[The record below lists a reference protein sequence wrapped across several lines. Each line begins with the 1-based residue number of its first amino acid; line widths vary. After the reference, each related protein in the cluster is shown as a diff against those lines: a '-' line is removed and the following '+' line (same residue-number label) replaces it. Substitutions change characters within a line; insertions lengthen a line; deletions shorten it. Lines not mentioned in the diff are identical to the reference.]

1 MPKDIESYNRNIGIG
16 SRIPSIGLGAG
27 TSGFAPATFQ
37 AGVFTP
43 QKEDM
48 SLLQRSLQTLDE
60 RKERTD
66 QQRSAIMSAI
76 GKLKLNAA
84 EDEWKYNYANRI
96 GSQIY
101 SAAQFGD
108 YSTALE
114 TATRL
119 AGEAITSPE
128 VIGRVRANEQ
138 YEKEVQTQQAR
149 RDRGD
154 ISQATYK
161 WWMKNNPYKYQDNYD
176 DNGNIVGGSIYEPS
190 FRPVNDINWASTA
203 MAAFKLVTPYKS
215 SVSRDGGSN
224 VTNNTSAPITR
235 GKTTYK
241 PGEAIGSTSHSS
253 DSQEKVTK
261 EQITA
266 RMEELLSSTSDGY
279 KQAEQAYDVAVDEFK
294 DLVEKYNTAI
304 AENPD
309 SEETKI
315 LGQKIDARKQLM
327 YRNGSKI
334 DYKEYYA
341 RMITDSLF
349 ADGLAYD
356 WRTSS
361 SGGTS
366 SYSISEPS
374 TGGSHAGRVISDSYF
389 PGAKY
394 NYEGG
399 YWEGANVRQQVDT
412 ETAQNEVSTSSSN
425 ISNRFKKR

>member
-1 MPKDIESYNRNIGIG
+1 MPRDIESYNRNVGIG

-235 GKTTYK
+235 GKNTYK
-241 PGEAIGSTSHSS
+241 PGEAIESTSHSS

-356 WRTSS
+356 WRTHS

-366 SYSISEPS
+366 SYSISEHS
-374 TGGSHAGRVISDSYF
+374 SGGSHAGRVISDSYF

-399 YWEGANVRQQVDT
+399 YWEGSNVRQKVDT

>member
-1 MPKDIESYNRNIGIG
+1 MPNYSDRYYKSLNRQNA
-16 SRIPSIGLGAG
+16 IPNVSLAAG
-27 TSGFAPATFQ
+27 G
-37 AGVFTP
+37 FTP
-43 QKEDM
+43 AAFNPFVYTPKEFDVSPLQK
-48 SLLQRSLQTLDE
+48 SLATLDE

-66 QQRSAIMSAI
+66 QQRAAIRTAL
-76 GKLKLNAA
+76 GKVKLNAA
-84 EDEWKYNYANRI
+84 EDKWKNDYVNDIMSKIDN
-96 GSQIY
+96 
-101 SAAQFGD
+101 AAQFGD
-108 YSTALE
+108 YSAALE
-114 TATRL
+114 TATDL
-119 AGEAITSPE
+119 AGSALSDPALM
-128 VIGRVRANEQ
+128 GRVRANEQ

-161 WWMKNNPYKYQDNYD
+161 WWMKNNPYKYQDTYD

-203 MAAFKLVTPYKS
+203 MAAFKLVTPYKN

-241 PGEAIGSTSHSS
+241 PGESIGSTSHSS
-253 DSQEKVTK
+253 SSQEKVTK

-294 DLVEKYNTAI
+294 DLVEQYNTAI

-309 SEETKI
+309 SEEARI
-315 LGQKIDARKQLM
+315 LGQKIDARKKLM

-366 SYSISEPS
+366 SYSISETS
-374 TGGSHAGRVISDSYF
+374 AGGGHGGRVISDSYF
-389 PGAKY
+389 PGARY
-394 NYEGG
+394 NYESG
-399 YWEGANVRQQVDT
+399 YWEGDNVRQKVDT

>member
-1 MPKDIESYNRNIGIG
+1 MARDIDLYNRNVGRGSRIPNIGIG
-16 SRIPSIGLGAG
+16 AG
-27 TSGFAPATFQ
+27 SSGFAPATFQ
-37 AGVFTP
+37 ATIFTP
-43 QKEDM
+43 EKEDM

-84 EDEWKYNYANRI
+84 EDKWKYDYANRI
-96 GSQIY
+96 GAQID

-108 YSTALE
+108 YSAALE

-128 VIGRVRANEQ
+128 VTGRVRANEQ

-161 WWMKNNPYKYQDNYD
+161 WWLKNNPYKYQDNYD
-176 DNGNIVGGSIYEPS
+176 DNGNIIGGSIYEPS

-203 MAAFKLVTPYKS
+203 MAAFKLVTPFKS

-235 GKTTYK
+235 GNTTYK
-241 PGEAIGSTSHSS
+241 PGESVGSTGHSS
-253 DSQEKVTK
+253 SSQEKVTK

-266 RMEELLSSTSDGY
+266 RMEELLSSTADGY
-279 KQAEQAYDVAVDEFK
+279 KQAEQAYDVATDEFN
-294 DLVEKYNTAI
+294 DLVEQYNTAVT
-304 AENPD
+304 ENPN
-309 SEETKI
+309 SEEARI
-315 LGQKIDARKQLM
+315 LGQKIDARKKLM

-341 RMITDSLF
+341 RMITDSLY

-374 TGGSHAGRVISDSYF
+374 TGGGRGGRAISDTYF
-389 PGAKY
+389 PGATY
-394 NYEGG
+394 NYETG

-412 ETAQNEVSTSSSN
+412 ETAQNEVTTSSSN
-425 ISNRFKKR
+425 ISNRFKTR

>member
-1 MPKDIESYNRNIGIG
+1 MPKDIESYNRNASIG

-60 RKERTD
+60 RKEKTD

-84 EDEWKYNYANRI
+84 EDKWKYDYANRI
-96 GSQIY
+96 GAQID

-128 VIGRVRANEQ
+128 VMGRVRANEQ

-149 RDRGD
+149 RDSGD

-203 MAAFKLVTPYKS
+203 MAAFKLVTPYKKS
-215 SVSRDGGSN
+215 SSKDGGSN

-241 PGEAIGSTSHSS
+241 PGESIGSTSHSS
-253 DSQEKVTK
+253 SSIEKVTK

-304 AENPD
+304 VENPD
-309 SEETKI
+309 SEEAKI
-315 LGQKIDARKQLM
+315 LGQKIDARKHLM

-341 RMITDSLF
+341 RMITDNLF

-366 SYSISEPS
+366 SYSINEHS
-374 TGGSHAGRVISDSYF
+374 TGGSPGGRLISDSYF
-389 PGAKY
+389 PGARY
-394 NYEGG
+394 NYETG
-399 YWEGANVRQQVDT
+399 YWEGANVKQKVDT
-412 ETAQNEVSTSSSN
+412 ETAQNGVSTSSSN
-425 ISNRFKKR
+425 ISHRFKTR

>member
-1 MPKDIESYNRNIGIG
+1 MPRNTNPLLQNIDRGASY
-16 SRIPSIGLGAG
+16 
-27 TSGFAPATFQ
+27 SGFAPATFQ
-37 AGVFTP
+37 AAVFTP
-43 QKEDM
+43 EKEDM
-48 SLLQRSLQTLDE
+48 SLLQRSLALMDE
-60 RKERTD
+60 RKEKTD
-66 QQRSAIMSAI
+66 QQRAAIREAL
-76 GKLKLNAA
+76 GKVKLNAA
-84 EDEWKYNYANRI
+84 EDKWKFNYTNDI
-96 GSQIY
+96 INQINA
-101 SAAQFGD
+101 AAQYGD
-108 YSTALE
+108 YSAALE

-119 AGEAITSPE
+119 AGEVSSSPE
-128 VIGRVRANEQ
+128 LLGRIRANEQ

-161 WWMKNNPYKYQDNYD
+161 WWMKNNPYNYQDNYD
-176 DNGNIVGGSIYEPS
+176 NNGNIIGGSIYEPT

-203 MAAFKLVTPYKS
+203 MAAFKMITPFKKT
-215 SVSRDGGSN
+215 VSRDGGTN

-235 GKTTYK
+235 GNTTYK
-241 PGEAIGSTSHSS
+241 PGEAIGSTGHSS
-253 DSQEKVTK
+253 SSQEKVTK

-266 RMEELLSSTSDGY
+266 RMEELLSSTADGY
-279 KQAEQAYDVAVDEFK
+279 KQAEQAYDVAADEFK
-294 DLVEKYNTAI
+294 DLVEQYNTVV

-309 SEETKI
+309 SEEAKI
-315 LGQKIDARKQLM
+315 LGQKIDARKKLM

-374 TGGSHAGRVISDSYF
+374 RGSHGGRVVSDSYF
-389 PGAKY
+389 PGATY

-399 YWEGANVRQQVDT
+399 YWEGANVRQKVDT
-412 ETAQNEVSTSSSN
+412 ETANNEVTASSSN
-425 ISNRFKKR
+425 ISNRFKK

>member
-1 MPKDIESYNRNIGIG
+1 MPRDIESYNRNVGIG

-84 EDEWKYNYANRI
+84 EDKWKYNYANRI
-96 GSQIY
+96 GSQID

-149 RDRGD
+149 RDRDD

-224 VTNNTSAPITR
+224 VTNNTSSSITR
-235 GKTTYK
+235 GKTIYK

-253 DSQEKVTK
+253 SSQEKVTK

-309 SEETKI
+309 SEEAKI

-366 SYSISEPS
+366 SYSISETS
-374 TGGSHAGRVISDSYF
+374 TGGNHGGRPISDSYF
-389 PGAKY
+389 PGARY
-394 NYEGG
+394 NYETG

>member
-1 MPKDIESYNRNIGIG
+1 MATQDRKISLGNI
-16 SRIPSIGLGAG
+16 A
-27 TSGFAPATFQ
+27 FNPATFQ
-37 AGVFTP
+37 GAVFTP
-43 QKEDM
+43 QQENM
-48 SLLQRSLQTLDE
+48 SLLQRSIETLDA
-60 RKERTD
+60 RKEKTD
-66 QQRSAIMSAI
+66 QQRSAIVSAI
-76 GKLKLNAA
+76 NNLKLNQA
-84 EDEWKYNYANRI
+84 EDKWKYDYADRI
-96 GSQIY
+96 KSKID
-101 SAAQFGD
+101 SAIQFGD
-108 YSTALE
+108 YSNALE
-114 TATRL
+114 VATKL
-119 AGEAITSPE
+119 AGDAVSSPE
-128 VIGRVRANEQ
+128 VLGRLRANEQ

-203 MAAFKLVTPYKS
+203 MAAFKLITPYKS

-224 VTNNTSAPITR
+224 IINNTSAPITR

-241 PGEAIGSTSHSS
+241 PGEVIGSTSHSS
-253 DSQEKVTK
+253 SNQEKVTK

-309 SEETKI
+309 SEEAKI

-366 SYSISEPS
+366 SYSISESS
-374 TGGSHAGRVISDSYF
+374 TGGSHSRRPISDSYF
-389 PGAKY
+389 QGSRY
-394 NYEGG
+394 NYETG
-399 YWEGANVRQQVDT
+399 YWEGANVKQKVDT
-412 ETAQNEVSTSSSN
+412 ETAQNGVSTSSSN
-425 ISNRFKKR
+425 ISNRFKTR

>member
-1 MPKDIESYNRNIGIG
+1 MATQDRKISLGNI
-16 SRIPSIGLGAG
+16 A
-27 TSGFAPATFQ
+27 FNPATFQ
-37 AGVFTP
+37 GAVFTP
-43 QKEDM
+43 QQENM
-48 SLLQRSLQTLDE
+48 SLLQRSIETLDA
-60 RKERTD
+60 RKEKTD
-66 QQRSAIMSAI
+66 QQRSAIVSAI
-76 GKLKLNAA
+76 NNLKLNKA
-84 EDEWKYNYANRI
+84 EDKWKYDYANRI
-96 GSQIY
+96 KSKID
-101 SAAQFGD
+101 SAIQFGD
-108 YSTALE
+108 YSNALE
-114 TATRL
+114 VATKL
-119 AGEAITSPE
+119 AGDAVSSPE
-128 VIGRVRANEQ
+128 VLGRLRANEQ

-203 MAAFKLVTPYKS
+203 MAAFKLVTPDKS

-224 VTNNTSAPITR
+224 ITNNTSAPITH

-253 DSQEKVTK
+253 NSREKVTK

-294 DLVEKYNTAI
+294 DLVEKYNTTI
-304 AENPD
+304 AENPN
-309 SEETKI
+309 SEEAKI

-374 TGGSHAGRVISDSYF
+374 TGGSRGGRLISDSHF
-389 PGAKY
+389 PGARY
-394 NYEGG
+394 NYETG
-399 YWEGANVRQQVDT
+399 YWEGSNVRQKVDT
-412 ETAQNEVSTSSSN
+412 ETAQNGVSTSSSN
-425 ISNRFKKR
+425 ISKRFKTR

>member
-1 MPKDIESYNRNIGIG
+1 MATQDRKISLGNI
-16 SRIPSIGLGAG
+16 A
-27 TSGFAPATFQ
+27 FNPATFQ
-37 AGVFTP
+37 GAVFTP
-43 QKEDM
+43 QQENM
-48 SLLQRSLQTLDE
+48 SLLQRSIETLDA
-60 RKERTD
+60 RKEKTD
-66 QQRSAIMSAI
+66 QQRSAIVSAI
-76 GKLKLNAA
+76 NNLKLNQA
-84 EDEWKYNYANRI
+84 EDKWKYDYANRI
-96 GSQIY
+96 KSKID
-101 SAAQFGD
+101 SAIQFGD
-108 YSTALE
+108 YSNALE
-114 TATRL
+114 VATKL
-119 AGEAITSPE
+119 AGDAVSSPE
-128 VIGRVRANEQ
+128 VLGRLRANEQ

-224 VTNNTSAPITR
+224 VTNNTNAPITR
-235 GKTTYK
+235 GKTIYK
-241 PGEAIGSTSHSS
+241 SGEAIGSTSHSS
-253 DSQEKVTK
+253 SSQEKVTK

-294 DLVEKYNTAI
+294 DLIEKYNTAI
-304 AENPD
+304 AKNPN
-309 SEETKI
+309 SEEAKI

-374 TGGSHAGRVISDSYF
+374 TGGSRGGRLISDSHF
-389 PGAKY
+389 PGARY
-394 NYEGG
+394 NYETG
-399 YWEGANVRQQVDT
+399 YWEGANVRQKVNT

>member
-1 MPKDIESYNRNIGIG
+1 MAGYSDRYYKNLYRQQNMPSMSLG
-16 SRIPSIGLGAG
+16 SAGLTA
-27 TSGFAPATFQ
+27 ATFNPIVYTSEKQ
-37 AGVFTP
+37 DISV
-43 QKEDM
+43 
-48 SLLQRSLQTLDE
+48 LQRSLATLDE
-60 RKERTD
+60 RKEKTD

-84 EDEWKYNYANRI
+84 EDKWKYDYANRI
-96 GSQIY
+96 GAQIDN
-101 SAAQFGD
+101 AAQFGD
-108 YSTALE
+108 YSAALE
-114 TATRL
+114 TATKL
-119 AGEAITSPE
+119 AEEDVTSPE
-128 VIGRVRANEQ
+128 VMGRVRANEQ

-161 WWMKNNPYKYQDNYD
+161 WWMKNNPYKYQDQYD

-203 MAAFKLVTPYKS
+203 MAAFKLITPFKS

-235 GKTTYK
+235 GNTTYK
-241 PGEAIGSTSHSS
+241 PGESIGSTGHSS
-253 DSQEKVTK
+253 SSQEKVTK

-266 RMEELLSSTSDGY
+266 RMEELLSSTADGY
-279 KQAEQAYDVAVDEFK
+279 KQAEQAYDVAADEFK
-294 DLVEKYNTAI
+294 DLVEQYNTAI

-309 SEETKI
+309 SEEAKI
-315 LGQKIDARKQLM
+315 LGQKIDARKKLM

-341 RMITDSLF
+341 RMITDSLY

-374 TGGSHAGRVISDSYF
+374 AGGGRGGRVVSDTYF

-399 YWEGANVRQQVDT
+399 YWEGANVRQKVDT
-412 ETAQNEVSTSSSN
+412 ETANNEVTASSSN
-425 ISNRFKKR
+425 ISNRFKTN

>member
-1 MPKDIESYNRNIGIG
+1 MARDIDLYNMSVGRGNRIPNIGIG
-16 SRIPSIGLGAG
+16 AG
-27 TSGFAPATFQ
+27 SSGFAPATFE
-37 AGVFTP
+37 AGVFVP

-66 QQRSAIMSAI
+66 QQRSAIAAAI
-76 GKLKLNAA
+76 GQLKLNAA
-84 EDEWKYNYANRI
+84 EDEWKYNYADKI
-96 GSQIY
+96 KQQID

-108 YSTALE
+108 YSAALE

-119 AGEAITSPE
+119 AGEAVTSPE

-161 WWMKNNPYKYQDNYD
+161 WWMKNNPYKYEDTYD
-176 DNGNIVGGSIYEPS
+176 DNGNIVGGSIYEPT

-203 MAAFKLVTPYKS
+203 MAAFKMITPEKS
-215 SVSRDGGSN
+215 SVSTDGGST
-224 VTNNTSAPITR
+224 VTNNTGAPITR
-235 GKTTYK
+235 NGVTYK
-241 PGEAIGSTSHSS
+241 PGESVGGTGHSS
-253 DSQEKVTK
+253 NTQEKVTR
-261 EQITA
+261 EQIVA
-266 RMEELLSSTSDGY
+266 RMEELLGSTADGY
-279 KQAEQAYDVAVDEFK
+279 RQAEQAFDVANDEFK
-294 DLVEKYNTAI
+294 ELVEQYNKALL
-304 AENPD
+304 ENPN
-309 SEETKI
+309 SEETRI
-315 LGQKIDARKQLM
+315 LGQKIDSRKQLM

-374 TGGSHAGRVISDSYF
+374 GGGGRGGRLISDGYF
-389 PGAKY
+389 PGARY
-394 NYEGG
+394 NYETG
-399 YWEGANVRQQVDT
+399 YWEGVNVRQKVDT
-412 ETAQNEVSTSSSN
+412 ETAQNNVVYSTSN
-425 ISNRFKKR
+425 IFNKF